1 MGTKHLFGRT
11 IDHRH
16 IPIADDEDVAAYELA
31 SARMY
36 ASAPSLAQKQYT
48 DTSGVVGTA
57 KTSWTEV
64 SPGEYK
70 ILFDRVTDPS
80 PDSDDDYEQY
90 WVVVQFTLESG
101 GDTVF
106 TEDVI
111 FLWRPDAMNSKFRV
125 TPPDV
130 YARERKIEKVQP
142 TTDFTHNKIE
152 IAVVEVDRVLR
163 SRGYSRKRTFN
174 RESMNEA
181 VALLATADACLD
193 LASENGEIWLKKE
206 AIWRSRYDAAVN
218 SIPLGYDVDGDGE
231 PEADEQVFGGAVALL
246 R

>member
-16 IPIADDEDVAAYELA
+16 IPIADDEDVAAYALV

-111 FLWRPDAMNSKFRV
+111 FRD
-125 TPPDV
+125 
-130 YARERKIEKVQP
+130 Y
-142 TTDFTHNKIE
+142 
-152 IAVVEVDRVLR
+152 AVVKIDYRGFR
-163 SRGYSRKRTFN
+163 SPHPQF
-174 RESMNEA
+174 
-181 VALLATADACLD
+181 VF
-193 LASENGEIWLKKE
+193 LASTGVSRSSSLDHKRRNPSGTHLAVSDCKDDTDIPRGAMGNEIL
-206 AIWRSRYDAAVN
+206 
-218 SIPLGYDVDGDGE
+218 
-231 PEADEQVFGGAVALL
+231 
-246 R
+246 